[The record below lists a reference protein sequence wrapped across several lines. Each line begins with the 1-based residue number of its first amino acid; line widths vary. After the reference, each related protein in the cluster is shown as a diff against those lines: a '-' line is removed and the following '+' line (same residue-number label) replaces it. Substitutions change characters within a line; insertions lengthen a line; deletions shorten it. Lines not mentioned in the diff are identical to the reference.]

1 MLLFCAATSPP
12 MFLMNRDKAYQYIV
26 RERIRQ
32 DVLNNREPGEWN
44 DSKDRKLS
52 ILAEEFG
59 EVAMAINDGD
69 DVNLLEELI
78 QTAAVCLNWIE
89 SDY

>member
-1 MLLFCAATSPP
+1 

-44 DSKDRKLS
+44 DSKDRKLA